1 MSRSY
6 CKMQGAKS
14 KLQQV
19 TFSCDLIRIAVAIE
33 RLLACF
39 RSLQMNRKS
48 CHCVYKHQLTN
59 IRGYAFVTHV
69 IIMQPG
75 HKHELKQ

>member
-1 MSRSY
+1 MSRTF

-14 KLQQV
+14 KMQQV
-19 TFSCDLIRIAVAIE
+19 TFSCDLRIAVGIK
-33 RLLACF
+33 RQLTCF
-39 RSLQMNRKS
+39 LSLQMNRKN

-69 IIMQPG
+69 IILQPG

>member
-19 TFSCDLIRIAVAIE
+19 TFSCDLIRIAVGIK
-33 RLLACF
+33 RLLTCF
-39 RSLQMNRKS
+39 LALQMNRKS
-48 CHCVYKHQLTN
+48 CHCVYEHQLTN
-59 IRGYAFVTHV
+59 VRGYAFVIYV
-69 IIMQPG
+69 IILQPG